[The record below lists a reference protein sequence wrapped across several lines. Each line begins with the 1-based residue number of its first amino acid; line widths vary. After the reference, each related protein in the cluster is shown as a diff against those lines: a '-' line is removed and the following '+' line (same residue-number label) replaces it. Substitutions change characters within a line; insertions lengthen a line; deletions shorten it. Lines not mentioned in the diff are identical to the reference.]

1 MIIGVIPAR
10 GGSKGLPGKNMI
22 DLGGRPLIEHTFA
35 TAQECGRLD
44 RIFLSTDLAAAIAL
58 ARAKYPRVEVPYVR
72 PQELCSDQASLVDV
86 VVHLLEHLKRTE
98 GKTPQAIMLLQP
110 TSPFRHVAEIDEA
123 IRVFRSDRCE
133 SMLGVTR
140 TMHHPADYVYRSA
153 PDDPRFHWVMRAP
166 EWQRRQDFPDV
177 YFNSGALYLC
187 TVKYLQVNRRF
198 YDESSR
204 LFLMSEESALD
215 IDTPFDLALARGWLC
230 DQAGQSR

>member
-1 MIIGVIPAR
+1 MV
-10 GGSKGLPGKNMI
+10 
-22 DLGGRPLIEHTFA
+22 DLGGMPLIAHTFQ
-35 TAQECGRLD
+35 TAQKCTGLD
-44 RIFLSTDLAAAIAL
+44 RIFLSTNIPDAIAL
-58 ARAKYPRVEVPYVR
+58 ARASYPKIEVPYER
-72 PQELCSDQASLVDV
+72 PPALCSDQASLVDV
-86 VVHLLEHLKRTE
+86 VGHLLEHLKRTE